1 MAFEDAFRSLS
12 FLWYMHYYYYLDT
25 IVDRAIFHKVKGF
38 SMEL

>member
-12 FLWYMHYYYYLDT
+12 FLWYMHYYLDT